1 MTTRC
6 NFYIS
11 AIPIDDAKESKCVA
25 IMVTSH
31 GGHIGF
37 LEGLFPRNSNYM
49 DRVFA
54 QYVDAIFRHK
64 NELMQNLDA
73 DGIS

>member
-1 MTTRC
+1 M
-6 NFYIS
+6 
-11 AIPIDDAKESKCVA
+11 A

-37 LEGLFPRNSNYM
+37 LEGLFPRNANYM

-64 NELMQNLDA
+64 NELMKNLDA
-73 DGIS
+73 DEIS